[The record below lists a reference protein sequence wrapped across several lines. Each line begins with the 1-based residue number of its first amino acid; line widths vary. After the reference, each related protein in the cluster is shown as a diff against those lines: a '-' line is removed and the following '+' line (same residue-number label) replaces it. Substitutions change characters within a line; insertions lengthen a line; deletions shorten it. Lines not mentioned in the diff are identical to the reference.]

1 MREYLNVYEESISQI
16 AGVRLPPFDIKDI
29 INSSLGMN
37 LQLIFLIY
45 ELKVGCTFR
54 IQFACPNSIFR

>member
-29 INSSLGMN
+29 INNSLGMN

-45 ELKVGCTFR
+45 
-54 IQFACPNSIFR
+54 N